1 MLKITMINGSPK
13 AKDSSSEAALQ
24 ALETVFSDG
33 PLNDSQITE
42 FDFRKPQLSVQQ
54 MEQLAEHDV
63 WVLAFPLYVDGIPS
77 HVLSCMAQ
85 LENYFK
91 EKPQPQVTVYCL
103 VNCGFY
109 EGEQCGLALEMV
121 ENWCAKSG
129 WQWGQGVGIGA
140 GGMLPAV
147 KNVPVGRGPKK
158 NLGKALE
165 TLAGN
170 MGSRTGGE
178 NIFITANFPRFA
190 YRFAAE
196 MGWRQQVKA
205 NGLKVR
211 DLFLRR

>member
-1 MLKITMINGSPK
+1 MLKIAMINGSPK
-13 AKDSSSEAALQ
+13 AKDSASEAALQ
-24 ALETVFSDG
+24 ALRTFVSDG
-33 PLNDSQITE
+33 PLSDSQVAE
-42 FDFRKPQLSVQQ
+42 FDFRKPQLSVEQ
-54 MEQLAEHDV
+54 MEQLEGQDI

-77 HVLSCMAQ
+77 HVLNCMAQ

-91 EKPQPQVTVYCL
+91 AKPKPKVTVYCL

-121 ENWCAKSG
+121 ENWCVKSG

-170 MGSRTGGE
+170 MVSRSGGG

-190 YRFAAE
+190 YKFAAE
-196 MGWRQQVKA
+196 MSWRQMVKA
-205 NGLKVR
+205 NGLKVG